1 MSVAKIKDPTT
12 GEWKPVAMGVGATF
26 TPSVSEEGDLSWSNN
41 LGLANPQTVNIK
53 GAKGDKG
60 DKGDAFTYE
69 DFTEEQLAGLRG
81 ADGHT
86 PVRGTDYWTDEDVSA
101 IETYCKN
108 YIDTELLGGAS

>member
-60 DKGDAFTYE
+60 EQGPQGIQGPKGDKGDPGSVEGLTTETWTFTLE
-69 DFTEEQLAGLRG
+69 DGST
-81 ADGHT
+81 
-86 PVRGTDYWTDEDVSA
+86 VSKVV
-101 IETYCKN
+101 YV
-108 YIDTELLGGAS
+108 G